1 MTKKKLPEVSEKNKK
16 SEILDAYNELLGQ
29 IKKEKHQSL
38 QEIKVQKEQVE
49 TVKRA
54 ANLDEGTISKNI
66 LELKLSLTKELD
78 SLAQKMDTE
87 YRKLVNLQ
95 NAISI
100 ESENIEDL
108 YGIKQSADS
117 LAALLL
123 AQKQQTVTFEQ
134 EMLATKTTWEREK
147 DAYDQQ
153 VKDYKARTK
162 KEWAREEEEY
172 DYKLNLERKKDTDQ
186 YEAKKQELET
196 ELIQK
201 KAQFDKEFAER
212 EEAIK
217 AQEEE
222 LQYLKEQVSS
232 FPEQLEKAVTT
243 AQKETKEQIETHY
256 KHQIEITTKEHESE
270 SKLNNQTIE
279 SLQAKIKEQ
288 EAFIKQLTNKADAST
303 TQVQEIALK
312 AIEGSSS
319 RTHYYAAQHED
330 SKKSQL
336 NS

>member
-29 IKKEKHQSL
+29 IKKEKDQSL
-38 QEIKVQKEQVE
+38 QEVKVQKEQVE

-54 ANLDEGTISKNI
+54 ASLNEGTISKNI

-87 YRKLVNLQ
+87 YRKLVDLQ

-108 YGIKQSADS
+108 YGIKHSADS

-123 AQKQQTVTFEQ
+123 AQKQQKATFDQ
-134 EMLATKTTWEREK
+134 EILVTKTAWEREK

-172 DYKLNLERKKDTDQ
+172 DYTLTLERKKDTDQ
-186 YEAKKQELET
+186 YEAKKQELEAQ
-196 ELIQK
+196 LVQQ
-201 KAQFDKEFAER
+201 KAQFDKEFVER
-212 EEAIK
+212 ETALK
-217 AQEEE
+217 AQEDE
-222 LQYLKEQVSS
+222 LVSLKEQVSS
-232 FPEQLEKAVTT
+232 FPEQLEKAVATT
-243 AQKETKEQIETHY
+243 QKETKEQIETHY
-256 KHQIEITTKEHESE
+256 KHQIDLASREHESE
-270 SKLNNQTIE
+270 QKLNNQTIDT
-279 SLQAKIKEQ
+279 LQAKIKEQ

-319 RTHYYAAQHED
+319 RTHYYAAQHTETT
-330 SKKSQL
+330 KEKQG
-336 NS
+336 